1 MSLPAIVRATDLA
14 VVMPRNIAMGF
25 AEQGGYAIIDPPL
38 PLRDFDVSLHSSRRF
53 ESDPGNRWLRETLV
67 RLFAQA

>member
-1 MSLPAIVRATDLA
+1 MRATNLA

-25 AEQGGYAIIDPPL
+25 AEQGSYAIIGLPL

-53 ESDPGNRWLRETLV
+53 EPDPGNRWLREALV
-67 RLFAQA
+67 RIFGKA